1 MVVLSSETSGTV
13 VCMFSVVQKRIALY
27 TVLFWVMHVI
37 SPKPNLVGTSVFW
50 ESTNK
55 LTNISTTD

>member
-1 MVVLSSETSGTV
+1 MSIRERDVVIVTETSGTV

-37 SPKPNLVGTSVFW
+37 SSKPNLCLG
-50 ESTNK
+50 K
-55 LTNISTTD
+55 ALIS